1 MHKFK
6 FDCFPVVTAAIC
18 LSASHWVNAQTIDG
32 VGSIGATT
40 ATTAIMQEATQSAP
54 VLMGDADNAADQ
66 SSTLADEEINT
77 STEAEDYNAQGKR
90 RGEAAQISQ
99 FQRFVQ
105 QATGQLLPLY
115 GSSLFANPQTFRVD
129 SSAPVPGNHIIGQ
142 GDEIKLQI
150 WGGVEY
156 AGSLTVDRNDQVHIP
171 QVGTFLIAGTPAA
184 QVEQVLRREIGK
196 NFTNF
201 QLSTSMGKLEGIQI
215 YVVGQA
221 RKPGS
226 YTLSSLS
233 TLANAL
239 FASGGPSAQGSM
251 RHIQLKRR
259 GQLVTTLDLYE
270 FISQGDKNH
279 DVTLQAGDVIVIP
292 PVGPQ
297 VAVTG
302 ALDQAAIYE
311 LKTAGSSTVQEILGL
326 GGGMSVLAST
336 HKALIERIDPTKT
349 PARQVENLLLDAQGM
364 QSVLRDGDIVTL
376 LGISP
381 AFANAVTLQGNV
393 AAPLRYQWFEGMKI
407 RDLIPETN
415 ALITSDYYQRKNI
428 LVQSIDESQ
437 TKGAGKDVEKR
448 VRSMVDQI
456 NWDYAVVERLDKK
469 QLKTQLISF
478 NLGRAILQGDETQNL
493 TLEPGDVV
501 TILSEKDLKLPAD
514 RQTRLIRVEGEV
526 IAPGLYEI
534 QPGETMVDLIQRIG
548 GVTPQAYLYGMQI
561 SRNSVRARQQ
571 ENLNLLI
578 RRLETQQQS
587 EILYLMANRSSSDAG
602 SSAALMQQ
610 QQQLTKTR
618 IDALRKLQSN
628 GRITLELNPDGLNL
642 ASLPDLPLEDGD
654 RIMIPATPGFISA
667 MGAINNENVFIY
679 KPGRTV
685 GEILKV
691 AGLREEADKKEIFI
705 LRADG
710 SIVGNA
716 TAGWFGSINGLK
728 LMPGDTIVV
737 PEKMDKENNRNFV
750 MRQFKDIT
758 QILSQFGLGVAAI
771 KAIKNL

>member
-1 MHKFK
+1 
-6 FDCFPVVTAAIC
+6 
-18 LSASHWVNAQTIDG
+18 
-32 VGSIGATT
+32 
-40 ATTAIMQEATQSAP
+40 
-54 VLMGDADNAADQ
+54 MGDADNAADQ

-156 AGSLTVDRNDQVHIP
+156 AGSLTVDRNGQVHIP

>member
-156 AGSLTVDRNDQVHIP
+156 AGSLTVDRNGQVHIP

-628 GRITLELNPDGLNL
+628 GRVTLELNPDGLNL

>member
-156 AGSLTVDRNDQVHIP
+156 AGSLTVDRNGQVHIP

-685 GEILKV
+685 GEILEV

-710 SIVGNA
+710 SIAGNA

>member
-156 AGSLTVDRNDQVHIP
+156 AGSLTVDRNGQVHIP

-493 TLEPGDVV
+493 TL
-501 TILSEKDLKLPAD
+501 
-514 RQTRLIRVEGEV
+514 
-526 IAPGLYEI
+526 
-534 QPGETMVDLIQRIG
+534 
-548 GVTPQAYLYGMQI
+548 
-561 SRNSVRARQQ
+561 
-571 ENLNLLI
+571 
-578 RRLETQQQS
+578 
-587 EILYLMANRSSSDAG
+587 
-602 SSAALMQQ
+602 
-610 QQQLTKTR
+610 
-618 IDALRKLQSN
+618 
-628 GRITLELNPDGLNL
+628 
-642 ASLPDLPLEDGD
+642 
-654 RIMIPATPGFISA
+654 
-667 MGAINNENVFIY
+667 
-679 KPGRTV
+679 
-685 GEILKV
+685 
-691 AGLREEADKKEIFI
+691 
-705 LRADG
+705 
-710 SIVGNA
+710 
-716 TAGWFGSINGLK
+716 
-728 LMPGDTIVV
+728 
-737 PEKMDKENNRNFV
+737 
-750 MRQFKDIT
+750 
-758 QILSQFGLGVAAI
+758 
-771 KAIKNL
+771 

>member
-156 AGSLTVDRNDQVHIP
+156 AGSLTVDRNGQVHIP

-469 QLKTQLISF
+469 KLKTQLIPF

-571 ENLNLLI
+571 ENLDLLI

>member
-40 ATTAIMQEATQSAP
+40 ATTAIMPEAPQSAP
-54 VLMGDADNAADQ
+54 VLMGDADNAAAQ

-156 AGSLTVDRNDQVHIP
+156 AGSLTVDRNGQVHIP

>member
-156 AGSLTVDRNDQVHIP
+156 AGSLTVDRNGQVHIP

-233 TLANAL
+233 TLVNAL

-628 GRITLELNPDGLNL
+628 GRVTLELNPDGLNL

>member
-1 MHKFK
+1 
-6 FDCFPVVTAAIC
+6 
-18 LSASHWVNAQTIDG
+18 
-32 VGSIGATT
+32 
-40 ATTAIMQEATQSAP
+40 
-54 VLMGDADNAADQ
+54 MGDADNAADQ

-156 AGSLTVDRNDQVHIP
+156 AGSLTVDRNGQVHIP

-628 GRITLELNPDGLNL
+628 GRVTLELNPDGLNL

>member
-54 VLMGDADNAADQ
+54 VLMGDTDNAADQ
-66 SSTLADEEINT
+66 SSTLADEEINA

-156 AGSLTVDRNDQVHIP
+156 AGSLTVDRNGQVHIP

-469 QLKTQLISF
+469 KLKTQLIPF

-571 ENLNLLI
+571 ENLDLLI

-610 QQQLTKTR
+610 QQQLAKTR

-628 GRITLELNPDGLNL
+628 GRVTLELNPDELNL

-710 SIVGNA
+710 SIAGNA

>member
-156 AGSLTVDRNDQVHIP
+156 AGSLTVDRNGQVHIP

-233 TLANAL
+233 TLVNAL

>member
-156 AGSLTVDRNDQVHIP
+156 AGSLTVDRNGQVHIP

-251 RHIQLKRR
+251 RHIQLTRR

>member
-156 AGSLTVDRNDQVHIP
+156 AGSLTVDRNGQVHIP

-270 FISQGDKNH
+270 FISQGVKNH

-728 LMPGDTIVV
+728 LMPGDTVVV

>member
-156 AGSLTVDRNDQVHIP
+156 AGSLTVDRNGQVHIP

-393 AAPLRYQWFEGMKI
+393 AAPPRYQWFEGMKI

>member
-66 SSTLADEEINT
+66 SSTLADEEINA

-156 AGSLTVDRNDQVHIP
+156 AGSLTVDRNGQVHIP

>member
-156 AGSLTVDRNDQVHIP
+156 AGSLTVDRNGQVHIP

-221 RKPGS
+221 RKSGS

>member
-156 AGSLTVDRNDQVHIP
+156 AGSLTVDRNGQVHIP

-233 TLANAL
+233 TLVNAL

-691 AGLREEADKKEIFI
+691 AGLREEADKKAIFI

>member
-156 AGSLTVDRNDQVHIP
+156 AGSLTVDRNGQVHIP

-437 TKGAGKDVEKR
+437 TQGAGQDVEKR

>member
-156 AGSLTVDRNDQVHIP
+156 AGSLTVDRNGQVHIP

>member
-156 AGSLTVDRNDQVHIP
+156 AGSLTVDRNGQVHIP

-469 QLKTQLISF
+469 QLKTQLISL

>member
-1 MHKFK
+1 
-6 FDCFPVVTAAIC
+6 
-18 LSASHWVNAQTIDG
+18 
-32 VGSIGATT
+32 
-40 ATTAIMQEATQSAP
+40 
-54 VLMGDADNAADQ
+54 
-66 SSTLADEEINT
+66 
-77 STEAEDYNAQGKR
+77 
-90 RGEAAQISQ
+90 
-99 FQRFVQ
+99 
-105 QATGQLLPLY
+105 
-115 GSSLFANPQTFRVD
+115 
-129 SSAPVPGNHIIGQ
+129 
-142 GDEIKLQI
+142 
-150 WGGVEY
+150 
-156 AGSLTVDRNDQVHIP
+156 
-171 QVGTFLIAGTPAA
+171 
-184 QVEQVLRREIGK
+184 
-196 NFTNF
+196 
-201 QLSTSMGKLEGIQI
+201 MGKLEGIQI

>member
-54 VLMGDADNAADQ
+54 VLMGDTDNAADQ
-66 SSTLADEEINT
+66 SSTLADEEINA

-156 AGSLTVDRNDQVHIP
+156 AGSLTVDRNGQVHIP

-437 TKGAGKDVEKR
+437 TKGTGKDVEKR

-469 QLKTQLISF
+469 KLKTQLIPF

-571 ENLNLLI
+571 ENLDLLI

-610 QQQLTKTR
+610 QQQLAKTR

-628 GRITLELNPDGLNL
+628 GRVTLELNPDGLNL

-710 SIVGNA
+710 SITGNA

>member
-156 AGSLTVDRNDQVHIP
+156 AGSLTVDRNGQVHIP

-571 ENLNLLI
+571 ENLDLLI

-628 GRITLELNPDGLNL
+628 GRVTLELNPDGLNL

>member
-156 AGSLTVDRNDQVHIP
+156 AGSLTVDRNGQVHIP

-469 QLKTQLISF
+469 KLKTQLIPF

-571 ENLNLLI
+571 ENLDLLI

-610 QQQLTKTR
+610 QQQLAKTR

-628 GRITLELNPDGLNL
+628 GRVTLELNPDELNL

-710 SIVGNA
+710 SIAGNA

>member
-156 AGSLTVDRNDQVHIP
+156 AGSLTVDRNGQVHIP

-270 FISQGDKNH
+270 FISQGDQNH
-279 DVTLQAGDVIVIP
+279 DVALQAGDVIVIP

-381 AFANAVTLQGNV
+381 AFVNAVTLQGNE
-393 AAPLRYQWFEGMKI
+393 AAPLHYQWFEGMKI

>member
-156 AGSLTVDRNDQVHIP
+156 AGSLTVDRNGQVHIP

-349 PARQVENLLLDAQGM
+349 PAHQVENLLLDAQGM

>member
-156 AGSLTVDRNDQVHIP
+156 AGSLTVDRNGQVHIP

-710 SIVGNA
+710 SIVGHA

>member
-1 MHKFK
+1 
-6 FDCFPVVTAAIC
+6 
-18 LSASHWVNAQTIDG
+18 
-32 VGSIGATT
+32 
-40 ATTAIMQEATQSAP
+40 
-54 VLMGDADNAADQ
+54 MGDADNAADQ

-156 AGSLTVDRNDQVHIP
+156 AGSLTVDRNGQVHIP

-233 TLANAL
+233 TLVNAL

-628 GRITLELNPDGLNL
+628 GRVTLELNPDGLNL

>member
-156 AGSLTVDRNDQVHIP
+156 AGSLTVDRNGQVHIP

-548 GVTPQAYLYGMQI
+548 GVTPQAYLYGMEI